1 MFGFKKSSKKKLVH
15 FYAVFRAS
23 DYNAED
29 ISASPAL
36 SITVSQEEAMQII
49 SHQLFLK
56 HYEHYK
62 AWCDGEGVSYGFGS
76 DSWDR
81 YCSIFFSDPEEMD
94 PEDRFYIIG
103 IEYNMEGLASILRMF
118 SNCDPQ
124 FLPFESPLE
133 WSYFIPSRDSKD
145 DFKKTMVYLNKLVAC
160 RPEIKP
166 DVSTAINDAMDYYEN
181 NKDPEIK
188 VDLEK

>member
-1 MFGFKKSSKKKLVH
+1 MFGLKKSSKKLVK
-15 FYAVFRAS
+15 FYAVFKVS
-23 DYNAED
+23 DYNPED
-29 ISASPAL
+29 ISASPAI
-36 SITVSQEEAMQII
+36 SITVSEEEAMQVI
-49 SHQLFLK
+49 SHLLFLR

-62 AWCDGEGVSYGFGS
+62 AWCGGEGVSYGFGS
-76 DSWDR
+76 DSW
-81 YCSIFFSDPEEMD
+81 YKYASIFFSDPEEMD
-94 PEDRFYIIG
+94 PEDKFCVIG
-103 IEYNMEGLASILRMF
+103 IEYNIEGLASVLRMF

-145 DFKKTMVYLNKLVAC
+145 DFKRTMVYLNKLVAC

-166 DVSTAINDAMDYYEN
+166 DVSTAINDSIDYFEK
-181 NKDPEIK
+181 NKDPEIE